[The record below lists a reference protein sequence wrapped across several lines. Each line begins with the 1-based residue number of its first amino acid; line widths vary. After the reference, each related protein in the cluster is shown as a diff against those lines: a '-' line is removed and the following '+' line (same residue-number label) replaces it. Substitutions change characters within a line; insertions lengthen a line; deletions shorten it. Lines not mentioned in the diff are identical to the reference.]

1 MVRWR
6 RGVSLRPLP
15 LPRPMLSRAGPI
27 PSGDG
32 WAFEIKYDGFR
43 AIVSTERGLEVRSR
57 RAWNMAS
64 RVPGLAELP
73 PGLVLDGELVSFNEH
88 GEPHWPLVVE
98 RVLHGN
104 TAIPITYIAFDL
116 LGVDGHDVMSIR
128 GSSVVPYSKDSGS
141 TARWRDCRTYSMTAT
156 CSSTR
161 LCGTASRGSSGS
173 GGTGSTGPA
182 TVAGRR
188 SRTPDTGAANKR
200 SSRFDDR
207 WNAAGWPHREAFD
220 RAVRLVLWLVA
231 ARSGSRADCR
241 RPAALV
247 SVI

>member
-1 MVRWR
+1 
-6 RGVSLRPLP
+6 
-15 LPRPMLSRAGPI
+15 MLSRAGPI

-231 ARSGSRADCR
+231 ARSGSRADSR